1 MNLPRFSQTY
11 KFCYYSCDT
20 PSLTLVLS
28 TTVTTYWSIHYK
40 ISSFIPLNKLIPL
53 LQIFIDWSILFV
65 LSYPKYNRTR
75 VLLFNYSENWI
86 IISIF
91 GIAINTNNWSLQSC
105 YSKPIQVNTMQGD
118 TDHPCVMYSD
128 RTPQFSRS
136 PKPTAPPI
144 FCPQRIIFNAV
155 KSPIMSL
162 LRRLKSFLENWRM
175 YRYVVWYITWKAFVP
190 SPVW

>member
-11 KFCYYSCDT
+11 NKFCYYSCDT

-28 TTVTTYWSIHYK
+28 TTVTTYWSIHHK
-40 ISSFIPLNKLIPL
+40 ISSFIALSKLILL
-53 LQIFIDWSILFV
+53 LQIFVDLSILFV
-65 LSYPKYNRTR
+65 LSYPKLIHTVL
-75 VLLFNYSENWI
+75 VLLFNYSGNWI

-91 GIAINTNNWSLQSC
+91 CIAINTNGWSLQSC
-105 YSKPIQVNTMQGD
+105 YSKPIQGE
-118 TDHPCVMYSD
+118 TDHLCAMYSY

-155 KSPIMSL
+155 KSPIITL

-175 YRYVVWYITWKAFVP
+175 YWYDVRYIFWKAFVP
-190 SPVW
+190 TPVW